1 MKTNKNNDIPAKVA
15 ESTTT
20 SVMSAKQRLAARR
33 KIRLLKS
40 GMTEAQIEELAN
52 EEKTRIITCLLYGSY
67 TVDVGTKKVKKNGKE
82 EEVPNILSGQR
93 AAQYTL
99 GENKVTILRAHNNYV
114 IIKSNTE
121 TLEKDSE
128 LLKTMGRIQ
137 VSKLQPKQ
145 EPPKKKKKPTNNTS
159 EVKKAAKKKR
169 KDDNLQKV
177 KNREFYKMRKKVSKK
192 GTHGFSSAK
201 KKLTLAD
208 IKAIRRANKVGKAL
222 IKAEEVKATQAK
234 KMANNV
240 KKREAAARRAAAK
253 KEQQLKM
260 AA

>member
-52 EEKTRIITCLLYGSY
+52 EEKTRIIT
-67 TVDVGTKKVKKNGKE
+67 KKNGKE

>member
-1 MKTNKNNDIPAKVA
+1 MKKNSNNNIPAKMA

-20 SVMSAKQRLAARR
+20 MNAKQRLAARR

-52 EEKTRIITCLLYGSY
+52 EEKTRIITCLLYGTY
-67 TVDVGTKKVKKNGKE
+67 TVDLGTTHKVKKDKKE
-82 EEVPNILSGQR
+82 VEVPDILHGQR

-99 GENKVTILRAHNNYV
+99 GENKVTILRAYNNYV
-114 IIKSNTE
+114 IVKSSTD

-128 LLKTMGRIQ
+128 ILKEMGRIQ
-137 VSKLQPKQ
+137 VAKLQPKQ
-145 EPPKKKKKPTNNTS
+145 EKPKKEKKPTNNTA

-169 KDDNLQKV
+169 KESNLQKV
-177 KNREFYKMRKKVSKK
+177 ENRKFYKVRKKTSKK
-192 GTHGFSSAK
+192 GTHGFASSK
-201 KKLTLAD
+201 KRLTLAE

-222 IKAEEVKATQAK
+222 IKAEEVKAAQAK
-234 KMANNV
+234 KKANND
-240 KKREAAARRAAAK
+240 KKRLAAARRAAAK